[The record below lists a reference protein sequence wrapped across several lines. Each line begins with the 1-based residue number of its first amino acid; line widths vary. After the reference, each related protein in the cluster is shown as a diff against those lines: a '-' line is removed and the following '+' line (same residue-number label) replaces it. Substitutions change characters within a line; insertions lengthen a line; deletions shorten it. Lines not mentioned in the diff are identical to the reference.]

1 MKAELVENRLVVWSR
16 RDSRRLFSDG
26 YYGKPVGVPKPK
38 PGQID
43 VPLILDLMEGL
54 YLLEAGRLE
63 VHRGG
68 KKVGPAAM
76 RRACEREY
84 RGFEGKYRVYG
95 EFRDRGYVVSPG
107 IKFGC
112 DFAVYER
119 GPGIDHAPYLVEVY
133 DPRQT
138 LTSTGVILAGRLAS
152 TVKKQF
158 ILAVPRA
165 GGVEFVALDW
175 WRA

>member
-54 YLLEAGRLE
+54 YLLESGRLE
-63 VHRGG
+63 VRCGG
-68 KKVGPAAM
+68 RRVGPAAM

-84 RGFEGKYRVYG
+84 RGFESKYRVYG
-95 EFRDRGYVVSPG
+95 HFRDRGYVVSPG

-165 GGVEFVALDW
+165 KGVEFVALDW